1 MASSFQ
7 IGADN
12 IKELLRR
19 FRVQCLR
26 MLFGVDEMR
35 PHVVLYDLGHQTGH
49 RSSRAGDEM
58 HHLFAARLAVEGALN
73 CFDLAPDA
81 AHASQ
86 QLVFFAN
93 CIESYRVIA

>member
-1 MASSFQ
+1 
-7 IGADN
+7 
-12 IKELLRR
+12 
-19 FRVQCLR
+19 

-86 QLVFFAN
+86 QIVFFAN